1 MFLAEVKV
9 PAELVDSHKVWVVES
24 NLFGSGE
31 DEVLCN
37 FDAESCDSVEEDF
50 HGHELAL
57 GLVAV
62 DG

>member
-37 FDAESCDSVEEDF
+37 FDAELNDN
-50 HGHELAL
+50 
-57 GLVAV
+57 
-62 DG
+62 